1 MKSMT
6 RCAIS
11 AAFLM
16 QLTTALYGQVPKAG
30 GPDAARFATAHQ
42 VLEAGGS
49 VETMVAAMKAQLPA
63 QRMANP
69 SIPAEFWTRFEARL
83 TETLPQLIDSIAG
96 LYAAKLTQPE
106 LDALL
111 AFYTSPIGRRFREL
125 QPMLVTES
133 TAIGQRWG
141 MRIGAEIGASLQRP

>member
-1 MKSMT
+1 MPSTTRSMFALLT
-6 RCAIS
+6 FS
-11 AAFLM
+11 LLVTTVVSGQSPAA
-16 QLTTALYGQVPKAG
+16 V
-30 GPDAARFATAHQ
+30 RVATAHR

-69 SIPAEFWTRFEARL
+69 SIPAEFWTRFEARMM
-83 TETLPQLIDSIAG
+83 EAVPQLIDSIAG

-141 MRIGAEIGASLQRP
+141 MRLGAEVGASLQRP

>member
-1 MKSMT
+1 MPSTTRSMFALLT
-6 RCAIS
+6 FS
-11 AAFLM
+11 L
-16 QLTTALYGQVPKAG
+16 LVTTAVSGQSPNAV
-30 GPDAARFATAHQ
+30 RVATAHR

-69 SIPAEFWTRFEARL
+69 SIPAEFWTRFEARMI
-83 TETLPQLIDSIAG
+83 EAVPQLIDSIAG

-141 MRIGAEIGASLQRP
+141 MRLGAEVGASLQRP

>member
-1 MKSMT
+1 MKSIT

-11 AAFLM
+11 ATFLM
-16 QLTTALYGQVPKAG
+16 LLTTALYGQVPKAG
-30 GPDAARFATAHQ
+30 GPDAARLATAHQ